1 MKKFKFIVILLVTLV
16 LLLSS
21 LVSGCGGESQKET
34 ISTSDV
40 SLQFEQL
47 GTWNYPF
54 FPGMEEFTE
63 YYDPEGGLFEAI
75 TITTTDINS
84 VDYLVLSF
92 DPMSGPGHNS
102 RLFIFD
108 IEDPVSPRLIS
119 SIAHPDQERKAY
131 LVRDVAIRDGILY
144 AGLFGDKGLWMVDIS
159 NPASPVDLGITP
171 VETNKNILV
180 SGNYLYSSGQLYNGV
195 IVCDVSD
202 VDDVREIKRLDIS
215 TRDCRLAI
223 SDSLLFVGIK
233 RTLTVYDISSP
244 ENPEKLSYCELSLSG
259 NLSINNLDP
268 YTMDWSNWAH
278 INDIQA
284 SGDYV
289 YITFGA
295 GQVHVV
301 DVSNPSSP
309 RETTP
314 INLGGFAISLTLN
327 GDLLYVTKSNY
338 EGKKIQLAVLD
349 VSEPENP
356 KLVDSVITESD
367 FILGGV
373 SFAYCWARPQVVD
386 SFIFIPG
393 MRYLDIFELR

>member
-1 MKKFKFIVILLVTLV
+1 VKKLLCITVLLVTLV
-16 LLLSS
+16 LLLLSMI
-21 LVSGCGGESQKET
+21 SGCGDESQNET
-34 ISTSDV
+34 ITTSNV
-40 SLQFEQL
+40 SLRLEQA
-47 GTWNYPF
+47 GTWNYSF

-63 YYDPEGGLFEAI
+63 YYDREGGLPEAI

-84 VDYLVLSF
+84 VNYLILSF

-108 IEDPVSPRLIS
+108 IKDPISPRLIS

-144 AGLFGDKGLWMVDIS
+144 AGLFGDKGLWMVDIA
-159 NPASPVDLGITP
+159 NPSLPVDLGIAP
-171 VETNKNILV
+171 VETNMNILV
-180 SGNYLYSSGQLYNGV
+180 SGNYIYSSGQLYNGV
-195 IVCDVSD
+195 IICDVSD
-202 VDDVREIKRLDIS
+202 VDDIKEKRRLDIS
-215 TRDCRLAI
+215 TRECRLAI
-223 SDSLLFVGIK
+223 SGSLLFVGIE
-233 RTLTVYDISSP
+233 RTLTIYDISSP
-244 ENPEKLSYCELSLSG
+244 DKPEKLADCELELSG
-259 NLSINNLDP
+259 NLSIDNLDP

-284 SGDYV
+284 FGDYV

-295 GQVHVV
+295 GQVRVI

-314 INLGGFAISLTLN
+314 IDLGGFAISLTSN
-327 GDLLYVTKSNY
+327 GDLLYVTKSDY

-349 VSEPENP
+349 VLEPENP
-356 KLVDSVITESD
+356 MIVYSVITESD
-367 FILGGV
+367 FVLGGV
-373 SFAYCWARPQVVD
+373 SFAYCWACPKVID
-386 SFIFIPG
+386 NFILVPG